1 MLLVNLVS
9 FPTVVGIDRGSLLAV
24 HNWPESQQHMFAWAA
39 AARIFMVRVWVV
51 WMLFRMYTSG
61 RLLRKL
67 PYVPNRFRQLS
78 YRFFGLQ
85 ALLLS
90 IVYVMFMLWRLID
103 TLNDDAGEQSLA
115 AQLMLSVKTRQDHL
129 ATVLTLCAYTLQ
141 LFVLFLPSSFKESKF
156 FRNIAVRFV
165 YFEEQL
171 PIAIRNSRERG
182 VHGRAR
188 GGKSRKEDSIFQ
200 GAALNRG
207 EHPKTSPWDDGK
219 EDEKPVFCVETAA
232 WLLELAWEAYADPI
246 GFKNP
251 HNYHI
256 RAQRLA
262 RMGFE
267 LVRHIHNVEHD
278 TNCFILKDV
287 PRGRLV
293 VSFRGSVGTKHWMDN
308 LRFFQT
314 EFNLDHMMPTGREH
328 EATNVLD
335 EDIDIQAAKS
345 LHGVVTHMVSAREEK
360 FRQEEEGYGH
370 VFEEHEEPAGDTQ
383 VARSPTMAS
392 STSGAPPFSQPPSS
406 HVTAPPPVANALS
419 SSFSP
424 VDGRERLTANKCGRG
439 EPGNRISVE
448 VSVGAQSGADG
459 HKNNLSDSN
468 NGGQRSRMRGV
479 QGGGGGNDAGGAMS
493 QQQQLHPISP
503 SGILAI
509 LKGFAVPR
517 WQFRE
522 QPRDGNR
529 WDFDTF
535 AEVATGN
542 ERTGSEP
549 TAAGVSF
556 STGGTVSGVM
566 GDRSQ
571 ADAGADASG
580 AAGAEE
586 RDCVGVAQSDGGSVA
601 NVSPPSPS
609 PSPSACRPRGFTR
622 SRLISNVGNLG
633 PPRLV
638 GDNSISLVSDIEE
651 GQGKGRWLRRGGV
664 AVTSPAEG
672 RGG

>member
-1 MLLVNLVS
+1 
-9 FPTVVGIDRGSLLAV
+9 
-24 HNWPESQQHMFAWAA
+24 
-39 AARIFMVRVWVV
+39 
-51 WMLFRMYTSG
+51 
-61 RLLRKL
+61 
-67 PYVPNRFRQLS
+67 
-78 YRFFGLQ
+78 
-85 ALLLS
+85 
-90 IVYVMFMLWRLID
+90 
-103 TLNDDAGEQSLA
+103 
-115 AQLMLSVKTRQDHL
+115 QDHL

-182 VHGRAR
+182 VHRRAR
-188 GGKSRKEDSIFQ
+188 GEKPRKEDSIFQ

-207 EHPKTSPWDDGK
+207 EHPKISPWDDGK

-278 TNCFILKDV
+278 TNCFIFKDV

-383 VARSPTMAS
+383 VSQSPTMAS
-392 STSGAPPFSQPPSS
+392 STSGAPAFSQPPSS
-406 HVTAPPPVANALS
+406 HITAPPPVANALS

-439 EPGNRISVE
+439 EPWNRISVE
-448 VSVGAQSGADG
+448 ISVGAQSGADG

-468 NGGQRSRMRGV
+468 NGGQRT
-479 QGGGGGNDAGGAMS
+479 
-493 QQQQLHPISP
+493 
-503 SGILAI
+503 I

-535 AEVATGN
+535 AKGATGT

-549 TAAGVSF
+549 TAAGFSF

-566 GDRSQ
+566 GDHSQ
-571 ADAGADASG
+571 ADEGADASC

-586 RDCVGVAQSDGGSVA
+586 RDCVGVAQSDGGSVS

-609 PSPSACRPRGFTR
+609 PSPSACRPRGFPR
-622 SRLISNVGNLG
+622 SGLISNAGNLG

-638 GDNSISLVSDIEE
+638 GDNSISPVSDIEE
-651 GQGKGRWLRRGGV
+651 GQGKGR
-664 AVTSPAEG
+664 
-672 RGG
+672 